1 MSVYL
6 SLVKSEL
13 FYRPDDEGRI
23 EKELHGLL
31 GDDAWILGA
40 RNADR
45 ATDGESDLMQCGI
58 GDSKFD
64 RWPAGERRRSIE
76 DDIGRVVAI
85 FEQGSHID
93 VIDQDEF
100 MFTRIECRITEG
112 GIKTVY
118 RREFDPFS
126 QQIPWGPARKIAREG
141 EQTPP
146 NENPAKA

>member
-6 SLVKSEL
+6 SLLKSEL

-23 EKELHGLL
+23 EKELQSLL

-40 RNADR
+40 RIANRSID
-45 ATDGESDLMQCGI
+45 DGSDLMQCGI
-58 GDSKFD
+58 GDSEFD
-64 RWPAGERRRSIE
+64 QWPAGERRRNIE

-93 VIDQDEF
+93 VIDQDEL
-100 MFTRIECRITEG
+100 MLTRIECRITEG
-112 GIKTVY
+112 GIKAAY

-126 QQIPWGPARKIAREG
+126 EQIPWGPARKIARKD
-141 EQTPP
+141 EQAPP